1 MIGSIADYRMITTL
15 IIMLNIIIEETINAK
30 DK

>member
-15 IIMLNIIIEETINAK
+15 IIMLDIIIEETINAK